1 MTKEESARREASSNA
16 ELEKEL
22 EAWEIQSR
30 AKGFGTSTRVLYD
43 TNFTQV
49 IAKALLIPN
58 SNTEEIHHIDLELR
72 AFRRKR
78 KGDRWEEN
86 DTKVSESVN
95 TFSIKSGNGEAL
107 RNLTEFLLV
116 LHDHIGK
123 KLSNNRLVIDNIS
136 ESEVREFLSRLTNDQ
151 VEYFNS
157 NTRLQILKSYRDFL
171 NQSLNKNETYIQNW
185 LDEENGKYRKQRCL
199 IFGLEY
205 INHKRE
211 GELSRKRF
219 DVLTRSSLSRNE
231 YVIIELKSPCAEVF
245 RVETHETKQGKA
257 EEYHLSPDLARAIPQ
272 ILRYKSIFSS
282 TSNDSDD
289 LRRMG
294 IEKGDIV
301 KCVIV
306 VGQKKKDDP
315 IWIDHFNSL
324 KSSLSNGLEIITYTE
339 LIDKLSITIQNLE
352 YNLTE

>member
-1 MTKEESARREASSNA
+1 MTKEESTRRESSSNE

-22 EAWEIQSR
+22 EAWEIRSR
-30 AKGFGTSTRVLYD
+30 AKGFGTSTCILYE
-43 TNFTQV
+43 TIFTKV

-58 SNTEEIHHIDLELR
+58 PKTQEIRHFDLELTT
-72 AFRRKR
+72 FHRK
-78 KGDRWEEN
+78 KKVEKWEEIDSN
-86 DTKVSESVN
+86 VSEGVSA
-95 TFSIKSGNGEAL
+95 FSIKYGNGDAV
-107 RNLTEFLLV
+107 RHLTNFLLM
-116 LHDHIGK
+116 LHGQIGK
-123 KLSNNRLVIDNIS
+123 KLSNNRLVIDNLN

-157 NTRLQILKSYRDFL
+157 NTRLQLLKSYRDFL
-171 NQSLNKNETYIQNW
+171 EQNLNKNETYIQNW
-185 LDEENGKYRKQRCL
+185 LDETNGKYRKQRCL

-219 DVLTRSSLSRNE
+219 DILTRSSLSRNE

-245 RVETHETKQGKA
+245 RVETRCTEQG
-257 EEYHLSPDLARAIPQ
+257 ESVEYHLSNDLARAIPQ
-272 ILRYKSIFSS
+272 ILRYKSKFLS
-282 TSNDSDD
+282 TSQDDDD
-289 LRRMG
+289 LRRIG

-301 KCVIV
+301 KCVILI
-306 VGQKKKDDP
+306 GQKKDDP